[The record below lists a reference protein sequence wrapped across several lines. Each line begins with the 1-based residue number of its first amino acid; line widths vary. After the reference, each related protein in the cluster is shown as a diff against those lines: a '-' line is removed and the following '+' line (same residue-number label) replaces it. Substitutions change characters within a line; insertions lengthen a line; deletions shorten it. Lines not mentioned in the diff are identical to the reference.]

1 MSDVINKPT
10 FGSAELPFPDVATID
25 PIWISSD
32 HNTLGGKTRRDIM
45 ARKYQYTLQ
54 WKYMKVNAYNS
65 IEGMVNTFTPQT
77 FTYEKWPQSESG
89 VTCIGK
95 LSERKLEVGVGDT
108 YYYSSVTLTLIEEDT
123 RL

>member
-1 MSDVINKPT
+1 M
-10 FGSAELPFPDVATID
+10 PFPDVATID
-25 PIWISSD
+25 PIWISAD

-45 ARKYQYTLQ
+45 ARKYQYTFQ
-54 WKYMKVNAYNS
+54 WKYIKVNAYNS
-65 IEGMVNTFTPQT
+65 IEAVVNTFTPQT
-77 FTYEKWPQSESG
+77 FIYEKWPQSETG

-95 LSERKLEVGVGDT
+95 LSERKLEAGVGDT